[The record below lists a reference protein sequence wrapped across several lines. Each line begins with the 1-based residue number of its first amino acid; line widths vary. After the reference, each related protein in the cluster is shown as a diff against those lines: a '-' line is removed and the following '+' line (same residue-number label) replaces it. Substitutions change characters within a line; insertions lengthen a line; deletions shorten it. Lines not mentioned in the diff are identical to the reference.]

1 MHFESRPI
9 TVVLLVA
16 FFAAISS
23 SHGLA
28 FPEMQTSP
36 PARCHNPAPSVPS
49 PDVPSPAPSNYACC
63 VMGHHWAIPGAAF
76 SVDPPVALL
85 VGSIED
91 SYRLNFAFSARPGA
105 VAFASASPPLAT
117 PLRI

>member
-28 FPEMQTSP
+28 FPEMQTP
-36 PARCHNPAPSVPS
+36 HPAGCHSPAPSVPF
-49 PDVPSPAPSNYACC
+49 PVPSPAPSNYACC

-76 SVDPPVALL
+76 SVDPPAALM

-91 SYRLNFAFSARPGA
+91 SSALNVAFSARPRA
-105 VAFASASPPLAT
+105 VVFASASPPLAT